1 MGWPPCRM
9 KILCC
14 KVWLMPSARV
24 PCNEAANKGARKTW
38 TQSEF
43 HTRQNF
49 VRGQKPQKCIYRVY
63 QPGDSQTSCKAWLTS
78 TEQRRCSNEAK
89 MQNLLKFAGVPK
101 NFKPISAI
109 SGLTFTISWGLVEEM
124 LLFNRFFAVVD
135 ICLTCKDIARQSCA
149 MLHVWRFFAYRISSN
164 QSPQPLLVQLRQTPA
179 CIWGTDC
186 FQAQLVIV
194 HPHYD

>member
-24 PCNEAANKGARKTW
+24 PCNEAANKGACKTW

-49 VRGQKPQKCIYRVY
+49 VKGQKPQKCIYRVY
-63 QPGDSQTSCKAWLTS
+63 QPGDSQTSCKTWLTS

-101 NFKPISAI
+101 TFKPISAI

-124 LLFNRFFAVVD
+124 LLFNS
-135 ICLTCKDIARQSCA
+135 L
-149 MLHVWRFFAYRISSN
+149 YRISSN

-186 FQAQLVIV
+186 FQAQLVIA